1 MARSV
6 SDADRVRWRERLW
19 RFERRSGSVEAF
31 CRLEGI
37 SIDALYQWRRRL
49 ARESRRSSN
58 RHART
63 GAGAERTPATT
74 VPRLDGSPDG
84 RFAVLSVRSV
94 AGETPLR
101 VLLPSETPIEVPVAD
116 LRLVHLAL
124 RSLVTN
130 SSSPNEEA

>member
-6 SDADRVRWRERLW
+6 SDADRVRWRERLR
-19 RFERRSGSVEAF
+19 RFECRSGSVEAF

-37 SIDALYQWRRRL
+37 SIGALYQWRRRL
-49 ARESRRSSN
+49 ARESGRSSS
-58 RHART
+58 RQART
-63 GAGAERTPATT
+63 GAGAEWTPATT

-84 RFAVLSVRSV
+84 RFAALSVCPV

-101 VLLPSETPIEVPVAD
+101 VVLPCGTRIEVPVAD
-116 LRLVHLAL
+116 LRLVRLVL

-130 SSSPNEEA
+130 SSSPHEEA